1 FIYSVCGDCVAKYSP
16 SYHGLPEMS
25 FITNRSKLPNYN
37 TSPQQRRRDLLYE
50 PHGMAG
56 DLIGPGS
63 SNAAAPYLNPSPP
76 LIPANNEDPLA
87 GLLLGVS
94 QMVTKLAI
102 VHPCGVI
109 RRQCQVHQ
117 NARSLHLTPF
127 TLVPVT
133 YNMTSQHGISTL
145 WRGSIGNGVVWGL
158 SSVTEV
164 ILSDLF
170 GLPRTFVENGSA
182 SKYWKHILLKA
193 STYFLMTPFYISS
206 FIETIRSGKGLVAA
220 DDNRLMEVVTKGFD
234 RMKYLFFGPRDHSRK
249 FSLFHLALPTVFFH
263 TSHYVIHA
271 ALYSKLHRIARD
283 YINRKAPSEKTKM
296 HELIP
301 HLFATMTSTV
311 LTDLILFPIETVMHR
326 LYVQGTRTL
335 IDNMD
340 TGIMTISMKIKYDG
354 FFHCLKS
361 IIQTEGC
368 WALYAGVGAVM
379 LEYGLQSLLH
389 QVIRACFERGTEG
402 MRKAIGGAVRAGDVT
417 PPLMREVNERPLSPI
432 QGTLPAAGPSI
443 MSSPPRN
450 ATQYPSFGELSA
462 SDPLAQFAAQ
472 SSKSPLYLQTTR
484 DSFNHQFME

>member
-1 FIYSVCGDCVAKYSP
+1 
-16 SYHGLPEMS
+16 MS
-25 FITNRSKLPNYN
+25 FITNRSKLPNFNN

-56 DLIGPGS
+56 DLLGPGS
-63 SNAAAPYLNPSPP
+63 SNPSAQYANPSPP
-76 LIPANNEDPLA
+76 LGPANNEDPLA

-133 YNMTSQHGISTL
+133 CNMISQHGVSTL
-145 WRGSIGNGVVWGL
+145 WRGSIGSGVVWGL

-164 ILSDLF
+164 VISDLF
-170 GLPRTFVENGSA
+170 GLPRTFVENGST

-193 STYFLMTPFYISS
+193 STYLLMTPFYISS

-283 YINRKAPSEKTKM
+283 YINRKSPSEKTKL

-311 LTDLILFPIETVMHR
+311 LTDLILFPFETVLHR

-354 FFHCLKS
+354 FFHCFKS
-361 IIQTEGC
+361 IIQTEGW
-368 WALYAGVGAVM
+368 WALYAGVGAVL
-379 LEYGLQSLLH
+379 LEYGLQSCLH
-389 QVIRACFERGTEG
+389 QVIRACFERGSEG
-402 MRKAIGGAVRAGDVT
+402 MRRAIGGRAGDVT
-417 PPLMREVNERPLSPI
+417 PPLRRGDVTPPLMNERPLSPI
-432 QGTLPAAGPSI
+432 HNAIPAPAPNV
-443 MSSPPRN
+443 SSPPRN
-450 ATQYPSFGELSA
+450 PTQYPTFGELSA